1 MRLLRSGQ
9 IRYKSSK
16 FFYLTINELKK
27 VCVYF
32 VGRIDNQYNLL
43 AIQLNNHTM
52 HFPIEIAPDT
62 YLIASYAEMIL
73 CSHFAGRF
81 EVNQSNQLIFKQS

>member
-1 MRLLRSGQ
+1 MKLSRSGQ
-9 IRYKSSK
+9 IRYKVCK
-16 FFYLTINELKK
+16 FFCLTINELKK

-32 VGRIDNQYNLL
+32 VGRINNQYNLL
-43 AIQLNNHTM
+43 AIHLNNHTM

-73 CSHFAGRF
+73 CSHYAGTF
-81 EVNQSNQLIFKQS
+81 EVKQNGILIFKQS